1 MRPMGVVSSVDED
14 GGGRADP
21 LQPSWAGHRG
31 EGVAHRVDV
40 QRRVRA
46 RTEEHLS
53 SGQRERGVSG
63 LMRAVQWEK
72 DLVVHSA
79 ETLQLQLLTAD
90 GDVALQHTELNA
102 LTCPRRVNPDAA
114 A

>member
-1 MRPMGVVSSVDED
+1 M
-14 GGGRADP
+14 GRAP
-21 LQPSWAGHRG
+21 AGLLR
-31 EGVAHRVDV
+31 RVDV

-46 RTEEHLS
+46 RTEEHLG

-63 LMRAVQWEK
+63 LMRAVQWKK

-90 GDVALQHTELNA
+90 GDVAL
-102 LTCPRRVNPDAA
+102 
-114 A
+114 